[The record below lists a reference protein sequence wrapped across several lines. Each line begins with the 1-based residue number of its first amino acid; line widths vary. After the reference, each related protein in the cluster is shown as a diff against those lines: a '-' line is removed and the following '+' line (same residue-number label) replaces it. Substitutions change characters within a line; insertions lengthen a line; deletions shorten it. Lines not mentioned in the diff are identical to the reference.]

1 MNKKPLVLAS
11 GSPRRKELL
20 SQLGYEFSVLV
31 TDIEECKHPQ
41 ETAEQYVKRLSL
53 DKALAALSLLTANA
67 AEKQHVAAGSDTVGP
82 RFDNSALDS
91 DATTPS
97 SANAALG
104 AVGVDLS
111 SANAALGA
119 VGVDLSSD
127 NATLG
132 ANAVV
137 LGSDTVVVSQG
148 QVLEKPTDFADCR
161 RMLTQLSNQR
171 HQVMTAVSVVSN
183 QKQKTDIIT
192 TDVWFKPLSEQEIE
206 QYWQTGEPCD
216 KAGSYGIQGLG
227 GRFVTRIE
235 GSYYA
240 VVGLPLFETDQLLQ
254 EFL

>member
-1 MNKKPLVLAS
+1 MEKKHIVLAS

-31 TDIEECKHPQ
+31 TDVEECKHAQ
-41 ETAEQYVKRLSL
+41 ETAEEYVKRLSL
-53 DKALAALSLLTANA
+53 DKALAALSLLKDNPS
-67 AEKQHVAAGSDTVGP
+67 EKQHVVPSSDNVVSSVDNVAVGSGIV
-82 RFDNSALDS
+82 ALDS
-91 DATTPS
+91 DAIS
-97 SANAALG
+97 L
-104 AVGVDLS
+104 D
-111 SANAALGA
+111 
-119 VGVDLSSD
+119 SD
-127 NATLG
+127 T
-132 ANAVV
+132 VI

-148 QVLEKPTDFADCR
+148 QVLEKPTDFADSK
-161 RMLTQLSNQR
+161 RMLTQLANER
-171 HQVMTAVSVVSN
+171 HQVMTAVSVVSEE
-183 QKQKTDIIT
+183 KQRTEIII

-240 VVGLPLFETDQLLQ
+240 VVGLPLYETDQLLQ